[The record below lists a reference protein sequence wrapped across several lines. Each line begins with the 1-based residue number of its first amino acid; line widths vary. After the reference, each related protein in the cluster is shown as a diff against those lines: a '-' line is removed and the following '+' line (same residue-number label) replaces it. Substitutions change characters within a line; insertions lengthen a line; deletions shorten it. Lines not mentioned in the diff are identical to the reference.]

1 MTADAKPV
9 PPFRNILFATDFS
22 GESRAA
28 LPYAIA
34 LARRYDAKL
43 FLAHVIASEE
53 EAARDGEEARRAA
66 AVLMEPIEKEV
77 HAANVPTQTLLVS
90 GSIHLRLCELVRQYQ
105 VELIVAGT
113 HGRTGWKR
121 LVLGSTTEEIFR
133 CAPCPVLTVG
143 PRAIAHPHLPDVQH
157 ILCATDFSP
166 ESNHAARYA
175 HALARAYGARITMVH
190 VLPGLLASNPEAER
204 LAHIFVEE
212 MRRQLPGVVPGKTYL
227 ECRLAFGE
235 PSEEVL
241 RLREPTQADLI
252 VLGARHA
259 GRYAT
264 HLLGGV
270 AYRVV
275 AGAECPV
282 LTVPS

>member
-22 GESRAA
+22 GESLAA

-43 FLAHVIASEE
+43 YLAHVIGPEE
-53 EAARDGEEARRAA
+53 ESILDGEEARRAA
-66 AVLMEPIEKEV
+66 QVLMEGIERDV
-77 HAANVPTQTLLVS
+77 HAANVPSQTLLVF
-90 GSIHLRLCELVRQYQ
+90 GSVHVRLCELVRQHQ
-105 VELIVAGT
+105 VDLIVAGT
-113 HGRTGWKR
+113 HGRKGWKR
-121 LVLGSTTEEIFR
+121 LVLGSTAEEIFR

-143 PRAIAHPHLPDVQH
+143 PKAIAHPHLPEVQH

-175 HALARAYGARITMVH
+175 HALARAYGARITMLH
-190 VLPGLLASNPEAER
+190 VLPGLLASNPEAEK

-235 PSEEVL
+235 PSEEVF
-241 RLREPTQADLI
+241 RLRETTQADLI

-270 AYRVV
+270 AYRVA

>member
-1 MTADAKPV
+1 MTGDAEPV

-28 LPYAIA
+28 LPYALA

-43 FLAHVIASEE
+43 FLAHVIVPEE
-53 EAARDGEEARRAA
+53 ETLRDGEEARRAA
-66 AVLMEPIEKEV
+66 QLLMEEIEKE
-77 HAANVPTQTLLVS
+77 AQGANVPTQTLLAC
-90 GSIHLRLCELVRQYQ
+90 GSIHVRLCELVRQHQ
-105 VELIVAGT
+105 VDLIVTGT

-121 LVLGSTTEEIFR
+121 LVLGSTAEEIFR
-133 CAPCPVLTVG
+133 CAPCPALTVG
-143 PRAIAHPHLPDVQH
+143 PKAITRAHLPDVQH

-166 ESNHAARYA
+166 ESSHAARYA
-175 HALARAYGARITMVH
+175 HALARAYDARITMLH
-190 VLPGLLASNPEAER
+190 VLPGLLASNPEAEK

-212 MRRQLPGVVPGKTYL
+212 MRRQLPGVIPGKTYL

-235 PSEEVL
+235 PSEEIF
-241 RLREPTQADLI
+241 RMREASQADLV
-252 VLGARHA
+252 VLGARRA

-275 AGAECPV
+275 ARAECPV
-282 LTVPS
+282 LIVPS